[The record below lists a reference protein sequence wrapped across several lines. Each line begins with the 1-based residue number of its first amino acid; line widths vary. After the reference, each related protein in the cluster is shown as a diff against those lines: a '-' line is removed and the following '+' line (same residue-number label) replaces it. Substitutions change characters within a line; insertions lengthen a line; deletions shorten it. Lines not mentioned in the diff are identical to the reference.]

1 LSAGGGGVATFSGTV
16 MQSSVASYVAVH
28 LLARQP
34 LNWIE
39 KNFQDV
45 PTAILGKTPGPGL
58 PRP

>member
-1 LSAGGGGVATFSGTV
+1 

-45 PTAILGKTPGPGL
+45 PTAILGETPGPGL